1 MSGSLSN
8 FHVPRHTLLR
18 AKLTRLRRKE
28 TDSATFRRLLAEI
41 GAILA
46 SEALRDL
53 PETTGTIE
61 TPVSRM
67 EAPMLAGPEPCLVAI
82 LRAGLGLLDGA
93 RMVLPD
99 APVGHLGMVRDEDT
113 LIASEYVV
121 RLPKDLAQRGALVL
135 DPMLATGGSAIQA
148 IHRVKQAGALY
159 VRFACVVAAPEGVAA
174 MQAAHPDVPVLAAA
188 LDERL
193 NERGYI
199 VPGLGDAGDRCFG
212 TE

>member
-1 MSGSLSN
+1 MILPL
-8 FHVPRHTLLR
+8 HMPDHALLR
-18 AKLTRLRRKE
+18 SKLTRIRRRE
-28 TDSATFRRLLAEI
+28 TDSATFRRILAEI
-41 GAILA
+41 GAILT

-53 PETTGTIE
+53 GEAEAGIE
-61 TPVSRM
+61 TPVGLMS
-67 EAPMLAGPEPCLVAI
+67 APVLAAPEPCLVAI
-82 LRAGLGLLDGA
+82 LRAGLGLLEGA
-93 RMVLPD
+93 RIVLPE
-99 APVGHLGMVRDEDT
+99 APVGHLGLVRDEHT
-113 LIASEYVV
+113 LRPTEYVV
-121 RLPKDLAQRGALVL
+121 RLPRDLAARGALVL

-148 IHRVKQAGALY
+148 IHRVKQAGATS

-174 MQAAHPDVPVLAAA
+174 FCAAHPDVPVTAAA